1 MGIVKQFKESTQQN
15 NFLPR
20 VIFPEG
26 EDERIIAAA
35 KILKE
40 KKIAQPVLI
49 GEKEIK
55 DIEVI
60 NPQTS
65 KHKEEFAQELTK
77 ITGFSSS
84 IARNIISHPLY
95 FGAMAL
101 KLGQGDAMI
110 GGCVFTSGEFI
121 AVSKQI
127 IGLKKGI
134 SVPSSFFLME
144 IPNYEGGEKGKLIFA
159 DASVNIDPSPEEL
172 ADIAITTGNTAKDL
186 FHWEP
191 RVAILSFST
200 HKSASHPLVDKVIQA
215 TEIARKKA
223 PEMAIEGE
231 LQVDAALREDVAKR
245 KIKNIGKVGGKA
257 NVLIF
262 PDLNASNIGYKLVNI
277 LAQAQALGPIL
288 QGFNKPLSDLSRG
301 VKVEEIV
308 NITAILK
315 FNQSIE

>member
-1 MGIVKQFKESTQQN
+1 MRILKQSQEPSRQHN
-15 NFLPR
+15 ILPK

-26 EDERIIAAA
+26 DDERIIAAA

-40 KKIAQPVLI
+40 EEIAQPILI
-49 GEKEIK
+49 SKKEVK
-55 DIEVI
+55 GLEVI

-65 KHKEEFAQELTK
+65 EQKEEFAQALAK
-77 ITGFSSS
+77 ITGFSLS
-84 IARNIISHPLY
+84 ISQNIIFHPLY

-101 KLGQGDAMI
+101 KLGKVDAMI

-121 AVSKQI
+121 AIAKQI

-159 DASVNIDPSPEEL
+159 DASVNIDPSSEEL
-172 ADIAITTGNTAKDL
+172 ADIAITTGNTAKNL

-191 RVAILSFST
+191 RIALLSFST
-200 HKSASHPLVDKVIQA
+200 HQSASHPLVDKVIQA

-223 PEMAIEGE
+223 PEMAISGE

-245 KIKNIGKVGGKA
+245 KMKEIGKVGGKA
-257 NVLIF
+257 NILIF
-262 PDLNASNIGYKLVNI
+262 PDLNAGNIGYKLVNI
-277 LAQAQALGPIL
+277 LAHAQALGPIL

-301 VKVEEIV
+301 VKIEEIV
-308 NITAILK
+308 NLTTVLTKEIK
-315 FNQSIE
+315 